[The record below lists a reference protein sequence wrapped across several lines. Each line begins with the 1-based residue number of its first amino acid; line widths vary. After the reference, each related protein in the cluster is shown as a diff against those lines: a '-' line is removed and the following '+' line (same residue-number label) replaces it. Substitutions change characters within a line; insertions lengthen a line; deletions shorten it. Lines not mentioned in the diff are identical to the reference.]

1 MLHDIKLLTPD
12 LSLFGDAPA
21 AGEGGAPAAAE
32 STAAP
37 ETHCGGQTGTTDAPQ
52 QTTCD
57 PAPDKGKAF
66 RALIR
71 GEYRDQYADET
82 RKLINRRFR
91 ETDAR
96 MASMQPIIDMLDARY
111 GTEGD
116 MAKLMDAVEGD
127 AAYWQAAADAA
138 GMSVEAY
145 RTMLRLDRHDRAR
158 IAAQRAQ
165 RTQYM
170 AAARCEQW
178 QAEAEALRGK
188 YPQFDLETMLDD
200 GLFTLML
207 RNDYP
212 MEQAYKACKPDE
224 LAAQAAASAEKA
236 VTDHIRARGG
246 RPAEAGANPS
256 PAFAVKED
264 VTKLSDRDV
273 LRILGRI
280 GSGSRVSFG

>member
-37 ETHCGGQTGTTDAPQ
+37 ETHCGGQTGTAAAPQ

-158 IAAQRAQ
+158 S
-165 RTQYM
+165 
-170 AAARCEQW
+170 ARSTW
-178 QAEAEALRGK
+178 R
-188 YPQFDLETMLDD
+188 
-200 GLFTLML
+200 
-207 RNDYP
+207 RR
-212 MEQAYKACKPDE
+212 
-224 LAAQAAASAEKA
+224 AASS
-236 VTDHIRARGG
+236 G
-246 RPAEAGANPS
+246 RRRPRRSGAS
-256 PAFAVKED
+256 
-264 VTKLSDRDV
+264 TRS
-273 LRILGRI
+273 
-280 GSGSRVSFG
+280 STSRPCWTTGCSR